1 MSNDKIK
8 IVKEFQKINEQQIE
22 NRKKVLEL
30 SKKLEK
36 DTENEKIRMEIK
48 KLEVENIGLSKR
60 DKQLVRKL

>member
-1 MSNDKIK
+1 MSNDKLI
-8 IVKEFQKINEQQIE
+8 IVKEIQKINEQQIE

-36 DTENEKIRMEIK
+36 DVENEKIRMEIK

-60 DKQLVRKL
+60 DKQLIREL